1 MKLPTRP
8 TVMIGFAWALSSVT
22 VVTISLA
29 VYELVDDKRMA
40 LLYAGAFAV
49 ADLVKYMLW
58 PTAREYFDGGRRA
71 SAVAM
76 AVAASILA
84 VFSGLATAERF
95 TSDLGARAAQH
106 QAHQQQFAVAE
117 LARSVAQQD
126 LARLDA
132 EAAAV
137 STEAAA
143 LRSRDFARAALN
155 LTTTSDAR
163 IDALRADA
171 RNRLDTAARDLAEL
185 QAQPL
190 PVAAPADLV
199 PLLGLGLALVL
210 EILPA
215 LLLTIVRTTPPAN
228 PVVPANQAAS
238 APETA
243 EQDDEPLPLTFAESC
258 RRMAATARNLR
269 GAHADQQPPHR
280 NPPPS
285 GPAPN
290 PSAVAPLPR
299 RQPHPRRAH
308 LTPAIAT

>member
-95 TSDLGARAAQH
+95 ASDLGARAAQH
-106 QAHQQQFAVAE
+106 QAHQQQVAVAE

-132 EAAAV
+132 EAAAARV
-137 STEAAA
+137 EAAA

-163 IDALRADA
+163 IDTLRADA
-171 RNRLDTAARDLAEL
+171 RTRLDTAARDLAEL

-215 LLLTIVRTTPPAN
+215 LLLTIVRQPPSA
-228 PVVPANQAAS
+228 PPQPQAQPAAS
-238 APETA
+238 TEACA
-243 EQDDEPLPLTFAESC
+243 
-258 RRMAATARNLR
+258 
-269 GAHADQQPPHR
+269 GAQPAVHADQLATLDQRLADKLARRTAAQQPPHR

-299 RQPHPRRAH
+299 RQPRLRRADMK
-308 LTPAIAT
+308 PAIAT